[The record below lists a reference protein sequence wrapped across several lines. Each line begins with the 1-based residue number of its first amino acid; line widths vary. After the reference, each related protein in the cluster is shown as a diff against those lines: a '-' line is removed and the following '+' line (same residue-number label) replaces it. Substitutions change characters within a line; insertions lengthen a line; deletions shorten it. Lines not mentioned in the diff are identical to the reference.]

1 MHRLFTLVLISLSL
15 IFCSCENSG
24 KDFSEQFKT
33 DWLSSCQ
40 KQIRGNMDRATAQQ
54 YCQCS
59 LDIVLERYNNDAQ
72 AKEAIAA
79 MPVSKMQ
86 KVLVMP
92 CIQ

>member
-1 MHRLFTLVLISLSL
+1 
-15 IFCSCENSG
+15 
-24 KDFSEQFKT
+24 
-33 DWLSSCQ
+33 
-40 KQIRGNMDRATAQQ
+40 MDRATAQQ

>member
-1 MHRLFTLVLISLSL
+1 
-15 IFCSCENSG
+15 
-24 KDFSEQFKT
+24 
-33 DWLSSCQ
+33 
-40 KQIRGNMDRATAQQ
+40 MDRATAKQ

-59 LDIVLERYNNDAQ
+59 LDIILERYNNDAQ